1 MLKQILDILRSRQG
15 VVSVRE
21 LAQALQAQ
29 PSAVEGM
36 LQELVRMGKLR
47 YESGHAEGETCVTC
61 SGCGGAEDCP
71 VLFYVPRR
79 LQLVEKDPTK
89 PAEL

>member
-1 MLKQILDILRSRQG
+1 MLKQILDILRTCQG

-36 LQELVRMGKLR
+36 LQELVHMGKLR

-61 SGCGGAEDCP
+61 SGCEGADDCP
-71 VLFYVPRR
+71 LLFYVPRR
-79 LQLVEKDPTK
+79 LQLIEEAPTK
-89 PAEL
+89 PEKS

>member
-1 MLKQILDILRSRQG
+1 MIKQILDILRSRQG

-61 SGCGGAEDCP
+61 GGCEGTDDCP
-71 VLFYVPRR
+71 LLFFVPRR
-79 LQLVEKDPTK
+79 LQLMEEPPTK
-89 PAEL
+89 PTES